1 MGEVGAMSFLREAAE
16 KRRRERRKQLYVAV
30 AVVVICALPYALI
43 AAYHTALRLDPDW
56 RFVEDIA
63 LRPTADV
70 ERPVVVRWTVPAR
83 ITLVNATA
91 EDELFVRDVVASLR
105 DVLETSG
112 MSVQVADNGEGNIQ
126 LFFATAAMFDRLAS
140 NFGATPHP
148 GGTGFYLVWPGKK
161 LDIATVVA
169 VVGADL
175 NRAERHAAIIHEL
188 AHSLGLR
195 GHSAA
200 FPESVIFSDGAQVST
215 SVALS
220 PIDRKLLR
228 LLYTRL
234 KPTDGWRELREAYKG
249 YWDTS

>member
-16 KRRRERRKQLYVAV
+16 RRRRQRRKRLNVAV

-43 AAYHTALRLDPDW
+43 AAYHTALRLDLDW
-56 RFVEDIA
+56 RFIEDVA

-70 ERPVVVRWTVPAR
+70 ERPVVVRWTVPAGV
-83 ITLVNATA
+83 TLVNATA
-91 EDELFVRDVVASLR
+91 EDEAFVRDVVASLR
-105 DVLETSG
+105 EVLETSG
-112 MSVQVADNGEGNIQ
+112 MSMRVADDGRGKIQ
-126 LFFATAAMFDRLAS
+126 LFFATTALFDRLAS

-148 GGTGFYLVWPGKK
+148 GGAGFYLVWPGEK

-169 VVGADL
+169 VVGADPS
-175 NRAERHAAIIHEL
+175 RAERRAAIIHEL
-188 AHSLGLR
+188 VHSLGLR

-200 FPESVIFSDGAQVST
+200 FPESVIFADGVRVST
-215 SVALS
+215 SMALS

-234 KPTDGWRELREAYKG
+234 KPADGWRELREAYKL
-249 YWDTS
+249 YWDVP